1 MSSNEETNRI
11 DVSYIKLT
19 DKEKQI
25 CEPSINE
32 ILTYYTFYP
41 IQFFRDIKNMSYKN
55 IFLILFTF
63 IVNLVIYYSLINF
76 IYKKVA
82 I

>member
-11 DVSYIKLT
+11 DVSNINLT
-19 DKEKQI
+19 NEEKQI
-25 CEPSINE
+25 CDASINE

-41 IQFFRDIKNMSYKN
+41 IQFFKDLKNMNYKT
-55 IFLILFTF
+55 IFLTLFTF

-76 IYKKVA
+76 IYKK
-82 I
+82 ISN